1 MLVVTLLGSF
11 WPTFVELHRRWSDFD
26 GSYSYGYLVPLI
38 AAYMCW
44 LRLPVAGS
52 TGASFS
58 TTLTRLTSLA
68 AAIIAVMAT
77 LIWVMSY
84 LTFTGAIA
92 QLMIPIILLSLMI
105 VTLGISSSRNLFM
118 PILFLFLAI
127 PVWEV
132 LIEPLRT
139 VAVFVTEQLLL
150 LWRIPALLNGYSIQ
164 LTSGV
169 VLIAGGCSGLN
180 YLMTGLVIGVFH
192 SFSFL
197 SGKTRW
203 IALALIVILS
213 LIANWVRIFLLV
225 LIGHYSEM
233 QHPLMHE
240 HGNFGWVIYAVALAI
255 YFVLMNV
262 VEKGLASTEG
272 TISPVSNPA
281 SPSFSAENS
290 ALFNRR
296 FFMGCLVVS
305 LCSFVAILARLE
317 QSEGSN
323 KVTGF
328 SMGDRLWQSE
338 KSDWLPAYKGYDE
351 IQSWRYTGSNDLHIR
366 LVSVNYYEQ
375 MQGKELI
382 HDSNQ
387 LAVKGVDSRPNIQL
401 ANGIE
406 LTHSILRA
414 GAKKRHL
421 YTVFRVGEYYTIS
434 PLEAKLYQVAANF
447 QGDERAALLVF
458 KVDCSFSCTEKQTIK
473 ALQLVDVALNR
484 MAWLPSVEGF
494 DKEF

>member
-11 WPTFVELHRRWSDFD
+11 WPTFVELHKRWSDFD

-58 TTLTRLTSLA
+58 TTLTRLASLA
-68 AAIIAVMAT
+68 AAIAAVMAT
-77 LIWVMSY
+77 LVWVMSY

-92 QLMIPIILLSLMI
+92 QLMLPIILLSLMI
-105 VTLGISSSRNLFM
+105 VVLGLSISRNLFM
-118 PILFLFLAI
+118 PILFLFFAI

-139 VAVFVTEQLLL
+139 VALFVTEQLLL

-180 YLMTGLVIGVFH
+180 FLMTGLVIGVFH
-192 SFSFL
+192 AFSFL
-197 SGKTRW
+197 SGRGRW
-203 IALALIVILS
+203 IAIALIVILS
-213 LIANWVRIFLLV
+213 LIANWVRIFLLI

-240 HGNFGWVIYAVALAI
+240 HGTFGWVIYAAALAI

-262 VEKGLASTEG
+262 VEKRLASTQD
-272 TISPVSNPA
+272 TISSASNTA
-281 SPSFSAENS
+281 SGWPSAANS
-290 ALFNRR
+290 PLFNRR
-296 FFMGCLVVS
+296 FFLGCFVAA
-305 LCSFVAILARLE
+305 LCSFFALFARIE

-323 KVTGF
+323 KALGF

-338 KSDWLPAYKGYDE
+338 KSDWLPAYNGYDE

-387 LAVKGVDSRPNIQL
+387 LAVKGVDSRANVQL
-401 ANGIE
+401 SNGIE
-406 LTHSILRA
+406 LTHSILRD
-414 GAKKRHL
+414 GAQKRHL
-421 YTVFRVGEYYTIS
+421 YTVFRVGDYYTIS
-434 PLEAKLYQVAANF
+434 PLEAKLYQVLANF
-447 QGDERAALLVF
+447 QGDQRAALLVF
-458 KVDCSFSCTEKQTIK
+458 TFEC
-473 ALQLVDVALNR
+473 ALGCEQVNLKTLTGLLERAISEINWVQ
-484 MAWLPSVEGF
+484 
-494 DKEF
+494 

>member
-11 WPTFVELHRRWSDFD
+11 WPTFVELHKRWSDFD

-58 TTLTRLTSLA
+58 TTLTRLASLA
-68 AAIIAVMAT
+68 AAIAAVMAT
-77 LIWVMSY
+77 LVWVMSY

-92 QLMIPIILLSLMI
+92 QLMLPIILLSLMI
-105 VTLGISSSRNLFM
+105 VVLGLSISRNLFM
-118 PILFLFLAI
+118 PILFLFFAI

-139 VAVFVTEQLLL
+139 VALFVTEQLLL

-180 YLMTGLVIGVFH
+180 FLMTGLVIGVFH
-192 SFSFL
+192 AFSFL
-197 SGKTRW
+197 SGRGRW
-203 IALALIVILS
+203 IAIALIVILS
-213 LIANWVRIFLLV
+213 LIANWVRIFLLI

-240 HGNFGWVIYAVALAI
+240 HGTFGWVIYAAALAI

-262 VEKGLASTEG
+262 VEKRLASTQD
-272 TISPVSNPA
+272 TISSASNTA
-281 SPSFSAENS
+281 SGWPSAANS
-290 ALFNRR
+290 PLFNRR
-296 FFMGCLVVS
+296 FFLGCFVAA
-305 LCSFVAILARLE
+305 LCSFFALFARIE

-323 KVTGF
+323 KALGF

-338 KSDWLPAYKGYDE
+338 KSDWLPAYNGYDE
-351 IQSWRYTGSNDLHIR
+351 IQSWRYTGSNDLDLR
-366 LVSVNYYEQ
+366 LVTVNYYEQ

-387 LAVKGVDSRPNIQL
+387 LAAKGVSYRPNLQL
-401 ANGIE
+401 SNGIE
-406 LTHSILRA
+406 LTHSILRD
-414 GAKKRHL
+414 GAKKSHL
-421 YTVFRVGEYYTIS
+421 YTVFRVGDYYTIS
-434 PLEAKLYQVAANF
+434 PLEAKLYQILANF
-447 QGDERAALLVF
+447 QGNERAALVILSSTRALM
-458 KVDCSFSCTEKQTIK
+458 CSEGVQVEVIDRACG
-473 ALQLVDVALNR
+473 AVMQLD
-484 MAWLPSVEGF
+484 WES
-494 DKEF
+494 

>member
-11 WPTFVELHRRWSDFD
+11 WPTFVELHKRWSDFD

-44 LRLPVAGS
+44 LRVPVAGS

-58 TTLTRLTSLA
+58 TTLTRLASLA
-68 AAIIAVMAT
+68 AAIAAVMAT
-77 LIWVMSY
+77 LVWVMSY

-92 QLMIPIILLSLMI
+92 QLMLPIILLSLMI
-105 VTLGISSSRNLFM
+105 VVLGLSISRNLFM
-118 PILFLFLAI
+118 PILFLFFAI

-180 YLMTGLVIGVFH
+180 FLMTGLVIGVFH
-192 SFSFL
+192 AFSFL
-197 SGKTRW
+197 SGRGRW
-203 IALALIVILS
+203 IAIALIVILS
-213 LIANWVRIFLLV
+213 LIANWLRIFLLI

-240 HGNFGWVIYAVALAI
+240 HGTFGWVIYAVALAI
-255 YFVLMNV
+255 YFVLMNI
-262 VEKGLASTEG
+262 VEKRLASTKG
-272 TISPVSNPA
+272 TISSASNTA
-281 SPSFSAENS
+281 SAWPSAANS
-290 ALFNRR
+290 PLFNRR
-296 FFMGCLVVS
+296 FFLGCLVAA
-305 LCSFVAILARLE
+305 LCSFVALFARIE
-317 QSEGSN
+317 QSDGSN
-323 KVTGF
+323 KALGF

-338 KSDWLPAYKGYDE
+338 QSDWLPAYKGYDE
-351 IQSWRYTGSNDLHIR
+351 IQSWRYTGSNDLDVR
-366 LVSVNYYEQ
+366 LVTANYYEQ
-375 MQGKELI
+375 TQGKELI

-387 LAVKGVDSRPNIQL
+387 LAAKGVDSRANVQL
-401 ANGIE
+401 SNGIE
-406 LTHSILRA
+406 LTHSILRD
-414 GAKKRHL
+414 GAQKRHL
-421 YTVFRVGEYYTIS
+421 YTIFRVGDYYTIS
-434 PLEAKLYQVAANF
+434 PLEAKLYQVLANF

-458 KVDCSFSCTEKQTIK
+458 TFEC
-473 ALQLVDVALNR
+473 ALGCEQVNVKTLTRLLERAISEINWVQ
-484 MAWLPSVEGF
+484 
-494 DKEF
+494 